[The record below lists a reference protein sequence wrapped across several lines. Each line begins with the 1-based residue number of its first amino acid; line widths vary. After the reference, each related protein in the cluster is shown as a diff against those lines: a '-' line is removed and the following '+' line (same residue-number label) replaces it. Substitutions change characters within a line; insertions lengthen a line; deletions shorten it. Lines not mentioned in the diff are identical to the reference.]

1 MKRALLTGATGF
13 VGANLARRLL
23 RDGHEVHLLVRE
35 GYATWRIEEIE
46 SDVRTHRADI
56 SDAADLAQLFAR
68 IRPDWVF
75 HLAAHG
81 AYSWQTDAA
90 QIVQTNIAGTINLV
104 EAALKT
110 GFEAFVNAGSSSE
123 YGLKD
128 HAPLESE
135 GLEPNSHYAVAKASA
150 TLYCRF
156 SAEKHQKRIPTL
168 RLYSVYGAYEDPN
181 RLIPALFRHGL
192 KGELPPLV
200 DPNIARDY
208 VYIDDVCEAL
218 LLAASVPTAEWGAI
232 YNVGTGVQT
241 SLAQVV
247 DAARAVMPIE
257 AQPQWGTLPGRGW
270 DTDVWVSNPEKIR
283 RELGWKSRFSFEDG
297 LRAALPW
304 FEKQT
309 FQ

>member
-13 VGANLARRLL
+13 VGANLVRRLL
-23 RDGHEVHLLVRE
+23 RDGHEVHLLARE
-35 GYATWRIEEIE
+35 GHARWRIEEIE
-46 SDVRTHRADI
+46 SEVRIHRADL

-68 IRPDWVF
+68 VRPDWVF

-104 EAALKT
+104 EAALQT

-135 GLEPNSHYAVAKASA
+135 NLEPNSHYAVAKASA

-156 SAEKHQKRIPTL
+156 SAEKHRQRIPTL

-208 VYIDDVCEAL
+208 VYIDDVCEAFI
-218 LLAASVPTAEWGAI
+218 LAASVPTAQWGAI
-232 YNVGTGVQT
+232 YNVGTGAQT

-247 DAARAVMPIE
+247 EAARAVMPIE
-257 AQPQWGTLPGRGW
+257 VQPQWGTLPGRGW

-283 RELGWKSRFSFEDG
+283 RELGWKAEYSFEAG

-304 FEKQT
+304 FEKQPP
-309 FQ
+309 Q